1 MVTVHIS
8 LKDMNNLN
16 KNQPLML
23 MDAIFKISQRNYPD
37 MLHIKREDGKL
48 KQSQFPKMHLKNFEG
63 LYFQILLPFFFFLL
77 LLLLWVRGIFIVSV
91 TPTVLWK
98 TVGGGKMRYWLTY
111 HIGRRKIDSIRLFS
125 RLHKWTKWNNRL
137 VMSEVVWSR
146 GEKIFQTKLQLLS
159 WWITIGMFFQLWKNI
174 PVSI

>member
-1 MVTVHIS
+1 MSSHLCWWMLYSKFHRETIQICYIS
-8 LKDMNNLN
+8 KGKMANWSRVNFQKCIWRILRDY
-16 KNQPLML
+16 
-23 MDAIFKISQRNYPD
+23 IFKYCCHFFCCCCYCYYCEFVAFS
-37 MLHIKREDGKL
+37 LFLSHL
-48 KQSQFPKMHLKNFEG
+48 QFCEKP
-63 LYFQILLPFFFFLL
+63 
-77 LLLLWVRGIFIVSV
+77 W
-91 TPTVLWK
+91 
-98 TVGGGKMRYWLTY
+98 GGGGEMRYWLTY